1 MYYPGMDKLDKA
13 FNVALNARN
22 NAYAPYS
29 GFKVGAALVVKG
41 TDRIFPGC
49 NVENASYGGT
59 ICAERTAI
67 VSSIAATG
75 HSDFEF
81 CVVVTDASPASPPCA
96 LCLQVFSEFCNP
108 DFPIYLAS
116 TEGIEK
122 KVLLKD
128 LLPVP
133 FNKIPE

>member
-1 MYYPGMDKLDKA
+1 MDKLDKA
-13 FNVALNARN
+13 FKIALEARE

-29 GFKVGAALVVKG
+29 GFKVGAALVVK
-41 TDRIFPGC
+41 DNEKIFPGC

-67 VSSIAATG
+67 VSSVAALG
-75 HSDFEF
+75 KVEFDF
-81 CVVVTDASPASPPCA
+81 CVVFTESEPASPPCA
-96 LCLQVFSEFCNP
+96 LCLQVFSEFCPP

-116 TEGIEK
+116 PKGIEK
-122 KVLLKD
+122 KMLLKE

>member
-1 MYYPGMDKLDKA
+1 MDKLDKA
-13 FNVALNARN
+13 FKIALQARE

-29 GFKVGAALVVKG
+29 KFKVGAALAIKNN
-41 TDRIFPGC
+41 DKIFPGC

-67 VSSIAATG
+67 VSSVAALG
-75 HSDFEF
+75 KVEFDF
-81 CVVVTDASPASPPCA
+81 CVVVTGSEPASPPCA
-96 LCLQVFSEFCNP
+96 LCLQVFSEFCPP

-116 TEGIEK
+116 PNGIEK
-122 KVLLKD
+122 KMLLKE

-133 FNKIPE
+133 FNEIPE

>member
-1 MYYPGMDKLDKA
+1 MDKLDKA
-13 FNVALNARN
+13 FKIALDARE

-29 GFKVGAALVVKG
+29 NFKVGAALGVKNN
-41 TDRIFPGC
+41 DKIFPGC

-67 VSSIAATG
+67 VSSVAALG
-75 HSDFEF
+75 KVEYDF
-81 CVVVTDASPASPPCA
+81 CVVVTGSKPASPPCA
-96 LCLQVFSEFCNP
+96 LCLQVFSEFCPP

-116 TEGIEK
+116 PAGIEK
-122 KVLLKD
+122 KMLLKE

-133 FNKIPE
+133 FNEIPE